1 MYFRLFI
8 LILNLSQI
16 YFSFTLCQCVIFQ
29 LSCSLLMHFSLT
41 LRPQILFHFFY
52 IDCSVLYFIALQ
64 LHYFATVF
72 FLVFLSAVNFNLFHP
87 IMAQLISLSTTA
99 LAIAISIDS
108 CEIYDG
114 NVAAT
119 FPHFLH
125 LGHKPGRRR
134 INRRSYC
141 IAESSLPACL
151 GLAARSCGNSLMARH
166 QVILARIKLMPSSC

>member
-1 MYFRLFI
+1 
-8 LILNLSQI
+8 
-16 YFSFTLCQCVIFQ
+16 
-29 LSCSLLMHFSLT
+29 MHFSLT
-41 LRPQILFHFFY
+41 LRPQILFISFILTAVFY
-52 IDCSVLYFIALQ
+52 ILLRCNFIILQ
-64 LHYFATVF
+64 RYF

-125 LGHKPGRRR
+125 FGHKPGRRR

-141 IAESSLPACL
+141 IAESSLPSWLC
-151 GLAARSCGNSLMARH
+151 LAARSCGNSLMARH

>member
-1 MYFRLFI
+1 MCNISTLLQFFNAFQSYSQSSNTFSILLYWLQCFIFYCAATSLFC
-8 LILNLSQI
+8 NG
-16 YFSFTLCQCVIFQ
+16 IF
-29 LSCSLLMHFSLT
+29 FWE
-41 LRPQILFHFFY
+41 
-52 IDCSVLYFIALQ
+52 
-64 LHYFATVF
+64 
-72 FLVFLSAVNFNLFHP
+72 FLSAVNFNLFHP

-125 LGHKPGRRR
+125 FGHKPGRRR

-141 IAESSLPACL
+141 IAESSLPAWL
-151 GLAARSCGNSLMARH
+151 RGNSLMARH